1 MHSFLKQKASEF
13 LEKINIFI
21 LDLLFPIRCVLCGKE
36 EKWVCKSCLTKIS
49 LKNDHVCPV
58 CERMITP
65 GGLTCHSCKRKNP
78 LSGMA
83 VAASYKDQAVSK
95 LVHFFKYRFVSD
107 LHVPLGTLLVQA
119 LQKTEFHVP
128 DLIVPIPLHPRRLRW
143 RGFNQSALLGKY
155 LSEKLLAGMQIPFSD
170 CILERIRY
178 TLPQMGIKDFLRRK
192 SNIKKAFAVRD
203 KSAVKNKVI
212 LLVDDIATTGSTI
225 FECARA
231 LKDAG
236 AKEIYAIVVARQEI
250 KNNR

>member
-1 MHSFLKQKASEF
+1 MPFLKRKIRFQEWLLRLRIRIRLCQNSFTFSNTDLCQIFVPTWNSSCASSS
-13 LEKINIFI
+13 KN
-21 LDLLFPIRCVLCGKE
+21 R
-36 EKWVCKSCLTKIS
+36 IS
-49 LKNDHVCPV
+49 
-58 CERMITP
+58 R
-65 GGLTCHSCKRKNP
+65 SR
-78 LSGMA
+78 
-83 VAASYKDQAVSK
+83 
-95 LVHFFKYRFVSD
+95 
-107 LHVPLGTLLVQA
+107 
-119 LQKTEFHVP
+119 
-128 DLIVPIPLHPRRLRW
+128 LIVPIPLHRRRLRW
-143 RGFNQSALLGKY
+143 RGFNQSTLGKY
-155 LSEKLLAGMQIPFSD
+155 LSKNFSPA
-170 CILERIRY
+170 CRSLFRTAYWKIRY